1 MNLYVL
7 MHESFAPRYRI
18 PQFIPFFRQRG
29 IETNLVGLPRGIVA
43 RWGRLARAREYDVV
57 LLERKLIQP
66 WELDFLRKRSQ
77 KLVFDFDDAVMYRSS
92 RWGNPRSRAR
102 IAKFRRIVKSCDLVL
117 AGNHF
122 LREQALRFTTEDRVS
137 VVPTVVELARYP
149 LRCQGEQTEE
159 LTIGWIGSA
168 GTIHYV
174 ERIMPALGEVAKRFP
189 RVCLKIVCDRFPE
202 SSSIRIVKK
211 PWAETEEVKD
221 LQSFD
226 IGIMPLTE
234 DLWAQG
240 KCALKIVQYL
250 AVGVPV
256 VCSPVGMNRDIVKD
270 GLNGFWARKR
280 SEWIDRLGLLIKDPA
295 LREQMGLAGRRV
307 VEERYSLEVVGER
320 IIRLLKGL

>member
-18 PQFIPFFRQRG
+18 PQFIPVLEKRG
-29 IETNLVGLPRGIVA
+29 IETDLVQLPRGIVA
-43 RWGRLARAREYDVV
+43 RWARLARAREYDIV

-66 WELDFLRKRSQ
+66 WEVEFLRKRSQ
-77 KLVFDFDDAVMYRSS
+77 KLVFDFDDAIMYRSS

-102 IAKFRRIVKSCDLVL
+102 MAKFRRIVRSCDLVL
-117 AGNHF
+117 AGNNF
-122 LREQALRFTTEDRVS
+122 LRQQALRFTTEDRVS
-137 VVPTVVELARYP
+137 VIPTVVELGRYP
-149 LRCQGEQTEE
+149 MRERGESTRT

-174 ERIMPALGEVAKRFP
+174 ERILPALEEVARCFP
-189 RVCLKIVCDRFPE
+189 NVSLKIVSDRFLE
-202 SSSIRIVKK
+202 SPVIKIVKK
-211 PWAETEEVKD
+211 LWEEDQEVKD

-226 IGIMPLTE
+226 IGIMPLTD

-250 AVGVPV
+250 AVGIPV

-270 GLNGFWARKR
+270 GLNGFWATESR
-280 SEWIDRLGLLIKDPA
+280 EWVDRLGILIENRA
-295 LREQMGLAGRRV
+295 LREQMGLAGRRI
-307 VEERYSLEVVGER
+307 VGER
-320 IIRLLKGL
+320 YCLEAVGERLVELLKGL